1 MVFSILISSPQLFFN
16 RYLYAAAFKG
26 AFNSFE
32 EYYGGNLMERLRAL
46 LAPQREKAATCLSD
60 SEFCCGPAQA
70 YRLLALEYQLLE

>member
-1 MVFSILISSPQLFFN
+1 
-16 RYLYAAAFKG
+16 
-26 AFNSFE
+26 
-32 EYYGGNLMERLRAL
+32 MERLRAL